1 MGLLLPKKNA
11 RSGDRYQTDDV
22 GLGNRVLN
30 GSTSAVH
37 LSFYSL
43 FFLALDFFLSFCFDV
58 PKFAESTSPFALLF
72 GSVRFGLVWFGLV
85 WFGLATSHG
94 RSLDATLCLLR
105 RSTEIGVAFVF
116 RFSLD
121 FVSLSFPVYRHSH
134 GCVCVSP
141 FDLIRLNSLDLIGI
155 RFGLENGTGESFGR
169 RGPGGGGRGVAVG
182 GKIRGARV
190 GGGWEEPSG
199 GGWWPVGGTMRGGGG
214 R

>member
-85 WFGLATSHG
+85 WFGLVWQRRTAVPSTRLCVCSDDRPKLASPLFFAFLWTLS
-94 RSLDATLCLLR
+94 RSLSLFIDTH
-105 RSTEIGVAFVF
+105 TGV
-116 RFSLD
+116 
-121 FVSLSFPVYRHSH
+121 
-134 GCVCVSP
+134 CVCLR
-141 FDLIRLNSLDLIGI
+141 LI
-155 RFGLENGTGESFGR
+155 
-169 RGPGGGGRGVAVG
+169 
-182 GKIRGARV
+182 
-190 GGGWEEPSG
+190 
-199 GGWWPVGGTMRGGGG
+199 
-214 R
+214 

>member
-72 GSVRFGLVWFGLV
+72 GSVRFGSVWFGLVWFGLV
-85 WFGLATSHG
+85 WFGNVARPFPRRDFVFAPTIDRNWRRLCF
-94 RSLDATLCLLR
+94 SLFFGLCLALFPCL
-105 RSTEIGVAFVF
+105 STLTRV
-116 RFSLD
+116 
-121 FVSLSFPVYRHSH
+121 
-134 GCVCVSP
+134 CVCVS
-141 FDLIRLNSLDLIGI
+141 
-155 RFGLENGTGESFGR
+155 
-169 RGPGGGGRGVAVG
+169 V
-182 GKIRGARV
+182 
-190 GGGWEEPSG
+190 
-199 GGWWPVGGTMRGGGG
+199 
-214 R
+214 